1 MVTYFMKL
9 ISVYQSIL
17 YLFYKIFLLPKI
29 YPQKLKIYQKLAN
42 RIFTIVLFIILKLKM
57 N

>member
-9 ISVYQSIL
+9 IGV
-17 YLFYKIFLLPKI
+17 YLFCKTFSLPKI
-29 YPQKLKIYQKLAN
+29 YPQKLKIYQKLAD